1 MADSDKTLKLA
12 VDIDVAGNE
21 KLHQAIQLIG
31 KATTPDWARP
41 WPPRSKGPLESP
53 PPLSSPLTPSRKA
66 SGKPTKNWTSLRA
79 QEIAEHL
86 AKINAVRD
94 AWVRSKPNSGI
105 P

>member
-31 KATTPDWARP
+31 KGDNSGTGEALAATLE
-41 WPPRSKGPLESP
+41 GPLESP

-66 SGKPTKNWTSLRA
+66 SGKPTKNWTSL
-79 QEIAEHL
+79 
-86 AKINAVRD
+86 VRRKLRNI
-94 AWVRSKPNSGI
+94 WRK
-105 P
+105 